1 MDGPFDLG
9 TQPTNRR
16 ARARRLVDQLCALLE
31 RQIDEGRLK
40 PGDRLPT
47 ERELSVQLGASRNV
61 VRSALGELHK
71 AGKITRHVGRGTLVA
86 ADITTGR
93 GVEGL
98 KLADVSP
105 AQLLEFRIAFEPG
118 LAEAITLHGS
128 ESDLQ
133 NIVNCV
139 DRGDAATKWED
150 WEHWD
155 RAFHQSLVAATHNK
169 LAIAVYGTV
178 VGVRHKA
185 PWLKVKQGSTDPEK
199 WRRYQDEHRLIAEA
213 LRARD
218 APAAAQAIRAHLL
231 RVRAKM
237 LGH

>member
-9 TQPTNRR
+9 ALPTNRR
-16 ARARRLVDQLCALLE
+16 ARARRLVDHLCALLE

-47 ERELSVQLGASRNV
+47 ERELSAQLGASRNV
-61 VRSALGELHK
+61 VRMALGELHK
-71 AGKITRHVGRGTLVA
+71 AGKITRHVGRGTMVA
-86 ADITTGR
+86 AEVAPGR
-93 GVEGL
+93 GIEGL

-118 LAEAITLHGS
+118 LAEAITMHGS

-133 NIVNCV
+133 TIVDCV

-155 RAFHQSLVAATHNK
+155 RAFHQSLVAATHNN
-169 LAIAVYGTV
+169 LAIAIYGTV

-185 PWLKVKQGSTDPEK
+185 PWLKVKQGSTDPGK
-199 WRRYQDEHRLIAEA
+199 WRRYQTEHRQIAEA

-218 APAAAQAIRAHLL
+218 APVAAQAIRAHLL